1 MSNPI
6 GSPGITGSGAAP
18 GAVPVTVEIALFARA
33 PVPGRAKRRLVPAL
47 GEEGAADLQRWMT
60 ERVVAAAVAAGAGP
74 VSLWCAPDRGHPSF
88 RDLACRHPIRLRVQ
102 EGRDLGER
110 MGAAMRCMLAR
121 GSCAL
126 LAGSDCPR
134 LGAGELRQ
142 AAGWLEAGTDA
153 VLAPALDGGYVLI
166 GLRRYE
172 ASLFTGID
180 WGTERVL
187 SETRRRLRAL
197 GWIWRET
204 EPRHDVDRPSDLV
217 HLPPEGSYFVN
228 EIRSQG
234 QEFLKTVE

>member
-1 MSNPI
+1 M
-6 GSPGITGSGAAP
+6 
-18 GAVPVTVEIALFARA
+18 TVEIALFARA

-74 VSLWCAPDRGHPSF
+74 VSLWCAPDCRHPSF
-88 RDLACRHPIRLRVQ
+88 RDLGLRCPIRLRKQ
-102 EGRDLGER
+102 EGQDLGER
-110 MGAAMRCMLAR
+110 MGAAIRRMLAR
-121 GSCAL
+121 PRTRAL
-126 LAGSDCPR
+126 LAGSDCPG
-134 LGAGELRQ
+134 LGAGDFRQ
-142 AAGWLEAGTDA
+142 AAEWLEAGADA